1 MLDVDVGISELE
13 CGCVV
18 VFRRGKCDSF
28 IFGDRDRCVNDFT
41 VLFGVR
47 FWVMRFFSFWIF
59 VLLRGLFLLF
69 LDDFEDFDLFF
80 WGDAEVTLVIDEL
93 FIVFFWFIN
102 DYFVWVCIVYVW
114 MRYIRIFI
122 YFWCIVFGWA
132 FYEAIVNVLIW
143 SYVRLSFWVLGF
155 VMVYFKFW
163 VWILDLRV
171 IFSFCTIVRIINY
184 FTARVFGCIW

>member
-1 MLDVDVGISELE
+1 MWFVYFRGLRSVCKWFYGIVWCTILSYA
-13 CGCVV
+13 
-18 VFRRGKCDSF
+18 
-28 IFGDRDRCVNDFT
+28 
-41 VLFGVR
+41 
-47 FWVMRFFSFWIF
+47 FFF
-59 VLLRGLFLLF
+59 VLNIRII
-69 LDDFEDFDLFF
+69 
-80 WGDAEVTLVIDEL
+80 ARVI
-93 FIVFFWFIN
+93 FIVFGWFWRFWFVFLGWCGGYVSYRWIIYSIFWFIN

-171 IFSFCTIVRIINY
+171 IFSFCTIVRIINN